1 MLIMKQEDKEKFL
14 ACLQQRQFPR
24 QALLFEYV
32 LNKLYDALSQ
42 NQGVKNIPQTTAM
55 HLFLY
60 TCLGSRLA
68 DSAPEKNIF
77 HYFPRW
83 YACFRRN
90 FENYARFI
98 PTQDFVNCPL
108 LSFWHTNAG
117 YQKCNFKPW
126 LTKTNA
132 FNLELPEDYVP
143 DEVPEIAFA
152 EDEIGNL
159 RESLDEAVAKMLE
172 KVAAMPTDLFFNSR
186 PFSTL
191 GYLASLVIP
200 AKYYP
205 AAGRKGLMFSR
216 TQDLPFADSRQVAE
230 DVYWVM
236 DTVMAMPEFLSLKP
250 ESIMTI
256 SELYQGFTDGVEKV
270 IAQRNERFDNQ
281 IRENPMRIYAA
292 QSRILADWRLISA
305 NRG

>member
-1 MLIMKQEDKEKFL
+1 MKQEDKEKIL
-14 ACLQQRQFPR
+14 ACLQEWQFPR

-68 DSAPEKNIF
+68 GSAPEKNIF

-83 YACFRRN
+83 YACFRRD

-250 ESIMTI
+250 ESIMTT
-256 SELYQGFTDGVEKV
+256 SALYQGFTEGVEMV
-270 IAQRNERFDNQ
+270 IAQRNERFGNQ
-281 IRENPMRIYAA
+281 IRENPVRIYEA

-305 NRG
+305 DRG

>member
-14 ACLQQRQFPR
+14 ACLQQWQFPR

-68 DSAPEKNIF
+68 DSSPEKNIF
-77 HYFPRW
+77 HYFPHW
-83 YACFRRN
+83 YACFRRD

-108 LSFWHTNAG
+108 LSFYHTCSG
-117 YQKCNFKPW
+117 YLKCNFKPW
-126 LTKTNA
+126 LTEINA
-132 FNLELPEDYVP
+132 FNLKLPEDYMT
-143 DEVPEIAFA
+143 DEVLEIAFA

-250 ESIMTI
+250 ESIMTT
-256 SELYQGFTDGVEKV
+256 SALYQGFTEGAEKV

-281 IRENPMRIYAA
+281 IRENPVRIYAA
-292 QSRILADWRLISA
+292 QSRFFADWRLISA

>member
-1 MLIMKQEDKEKFL
+1 MKQEDKEKFL
-14 ACLQQRQFPR
+14 ACLQQRKFPR

-60 TCLGSRLA
+60 TSLGSRLA

-83 YACFRRN
+83 YACFRRD

-132 FNLELPEDYVP
+132 LTWNCRKIICRTRCRKSLLPKMKS
-143 DEVPEIAFA
+143 EIC
-152 EDEIGNL
+152 GKVWMRRLPKCWKRL
-159 RESLDEAVAKMLE
+159 R
-172 KVAAMPTDLFFNSR
+172 PCR
-186 PFSTL
+186 
-191 GYLASLVIP
+191 
-200 AKYYP
+200 
-205 AAGRKGLMFSR
+205 
-216 TQDLPFADSRQVAE
+216 
-230 DVYWVM
+230 
-236 DTVMAMPEFLSLKP
+236 
-250 ESIMTI
+250 
-256 SELYQGFTDGVEKV
+256 
-270 IAQRNERFDNQ
+270 
-281 IRENPMRIYAA
+281 
-292 QSRILADWRLISA
+292 
-305 NRG
+305 